1 MERSEAVLAAQ
12 ARRAYERGRVQAALW
27 RAAPLLP
34 IVAWSVGWCRYPT
47 LALASGTLIV
57 ALTVL
62 FGWRGQLWGRAVA
75 PGLAAGLAPLVL
87 PLLMRGA
94 RDVCFGGMCCPLCL
108 VGCIGG
114 GLAAGVFIGRR
125 AAALPEGRA
134 TFLGAAG
141 TLALLAGAPACAYA
155 GALGLG
161 GLLVGFAAGTA
172 PAALRAPAL
181 SGRGGP

>member
-75 PGLAAGLAPLVL
+75 PGLAAGLAPPVL
-87 PLLMRGA
+87 PLPLRGA
-94 RDVCFGGMCCPLCL
+94 RGRRFRGLCCP
-108 VGCIGG
+108 
-114 GLAAGVFIGRR
+114 
-125 AAALPEGRA
+125 P
-134 TFLGAAG
+134 
-141 TLALLAGAPACAYA
+141 
-155 GALGLG
+155 
-161 GLLVGFAAGTA
+161 
-172 PAALRAPAL
+172 
-181 SGRGGP
+181 